1 MARYR
6 GPTCKQA
13 RREGMD
19 LLLKS
24 GVRTLDTKCRA
35 DTPPGMHGIRRQRPT
50 DYGIQLREKQKV
62 RRIYGVLEKQFRN
75 YYYKAAT
82 QRGITGLNLLL
93 MLERRLD
100 NVTYRIGLG
109 TTRME
114 ARQLVSHRA
123 VQVNGSSVNIPS
135 YQVSPGDVISIREGA
150 KKQVRVQTAL
160 ALAAQRPEVPWIATD
175 TVRMEGVYQ
184 RDPEREEITVGISEN
199 LIVELYSK

>member
-1 MARYR
+1 
-6 GPTCKQA
+6 
-13 RREGMD
+13 MD

-114 ARQLVSHRA
+114 ARQLVSHKA